1 MVTMMTSRFAEWN
14 RRAKENKRMKNLI
27 MRDIEEDLQNY
38 MDEEEEDII
47 DVKEDLKNIETSTG
61 AKKQV

>member
-38 MDEEEEDII
+38 MENEEEELI
-47 DVKEDLKNIETSTG
+47 DSKEDVKNIEGSTG
-61 AKKQV
+61 